1 MTPEPVVD
9 ISADPADLADRVAI
23 WLATRI
29 AFAAGRIVF
38 NLSGGT
44 TPRDVYELLGGE
56 DLRSRIDWH
65 KVHLFFGDER
75 FVPADHADSN
85 FHMAFEAM
93 IRHVP
98 IPAGQVYPIPT
109 DVSSPEESA
118 ALYTETLQNFYGS
131 KRLDPARPLFDVTLL
146 GLGTDGHIASLFPE
160 SEALGRR
167 DAWVLPVN
175 EAKPHAR
182 VTMTLPVL
190 ESSGIIVFLV
200 SGAHKREVLTRLL
213 ANDPEL
219 PASRLATRGT
229 IMIFA
234 DRAATII

>member
-1 MTPEPVVD
+1 MIPEPVVD

-29 AFAAGRIVF
+29 AFATRRIVF

-75 FVPADHADSN
+75 FVPADHPDSN
-85 FHMAFEAM
+85 FRMAFEAM

-98 IPAGQVYPIPT
+98 IPASQVYPVPT
-109 DVSSPEESA
+109 DVASPDESA

-131 KRLDPARPLFDVTLL
+131 KMLDPAHPLFDVTLL
-146 GLGTDGHIASLFPE
+146 GLGTDGHIASLFPG

-167 DAWVLPVN
+167 DAWVLPVH
-175 EAKPHAR
+175 EGKPHAR
-182 VTMTLPVL
+182 VTMSLPVL

-213 ANDPEL
+213 ANDPSL
-219 PASRLATRGT
+219 PASRLETRGT

-234 DRAATII
+234 DRAAAMG

>member
-1 MTPEPVVD
+1 MTPEPIVD

-29 AFAAGRIVF
+29 AFANGRIVF

-44 TPRDVYELLGGE
+44 TPRDVYRLLGGE
-56 DLRSRIDWH
+56 DLRSRIDWQ

-85 FHMAFEAM
+85 FHMAFEAL

-98 IPAGQVYPIPT
+98 IPASQVYPIPT
-109 DVSSPEESA
+109 DVGSAEESA
-118 ALYTETLQNFYGS
+118 ELYTETLQNFYGS
-131 KRLDPARPLFDVTLL
+131 KTLDPARPLFDVTLL
-146 GLGTDGHIASLFPE
+146 GLGTDGHIASLFPD

-167 DAWVLPVN
+167 DAWVLPIP

-200 SGAHKREVLTRLL
+200 SGAHKREALNRVL
-213 ANDPEL
+213 ANDPAL
-219 PASRLATRGT
+219 PASHLATRGT

-234 DRAATII
+234 DRDAAMV